1 MNRAKNTRCQ
11 IEPVPAACSLGP
23 RSTTRLD
30 GEMIASNANKS
41 GRKWRGGEQLVIAV
55 WVKIFGGMF
64 WYFVVSHPISARS
77 CFSAIFAARVV
88 WFFFFFARWVTLE
101 TIQVLF
107 LAPQFS
113 QPLGRSDRSTTRLV
127 SFSRVFGC
135 G

>member
-1 MNRAKNTRCQ
+1 
-11 IEPVPAACSLGP
+11 
-23 RSTTRLD
+23 
-30 GEMIASNANKS
+30 MIA
-41 GRKWRGGEQLVIAV
+41 G

-88 WFFFFFARWVTLE
+88 WFFFFARWVTLE

-113 QPLGRSDRSTTRLV
+113 HRSVEAIDQQHVWSVSREFLV
-127 SFSRVFGC
+127 AGE
-135 G
+135 